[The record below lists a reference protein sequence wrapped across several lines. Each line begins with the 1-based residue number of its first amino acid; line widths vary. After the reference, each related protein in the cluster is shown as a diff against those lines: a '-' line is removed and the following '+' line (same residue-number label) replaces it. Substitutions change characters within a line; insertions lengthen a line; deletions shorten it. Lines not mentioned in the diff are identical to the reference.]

1 MGFSAIFASNSDHN
15 MGSSNTEIKLISLL
29 KTFSE
34 EECRLFRKFAAS
46 PYFNE
51 GRNLLPVIDA
61 VLRFHPR
68 FDKPGLTKEFFFSRI
83 YPGEKYNQTAFE
95 KQLSRAAA
103 LAGKFLMQR
112 GAESDTD
119 HMLAAQAKELSRR
132 NLNDMFENKIK
143 EAEKVI
149 AKNSPYDVHYFETI
163 RNLEIIKTD
172 NLLANRD
179 SYRSGEKFFARGD
192 YNLLDMIT
200 KFILSIEDIVLVSY
214 ELNMDSGRSLAVK
227 AFDFIDIG
235 AIVQMLKDSGNKYS
249 GLLELRNLELTALMK
264 PGRDSYIAYRN
275 AVNENLKDMEWS
287 AKFNT
292 FVIMASI
299 CILSREHDPK
309 FFNDELYMLNR
320 MKVDENSYAFRE
332 ELHTYLPLYISL
344 LSSFIG
350 RQDTAYI
357 DKLADKFGSRI
368 DPKYRESFISY
379 THMCRSFMEKNFER
393 AMEFHSGISY
403 DHNLIRIN
411 AKLMLIQIYYE
422 LRHTEELLSLVDST
436 RKYFAAL
443 NNYSK
448 VKRDSVLRFLKAVK
462 KLAMVRSAGMG
473 ISTEEEAKLIPDKD
487 IHFKIWLKEK
497 LNELGKTKSFTL

>member
-1 MGFSAIFASNSDHN
+1 MNKS
-15 MGSSNTEIKLISLL
+15 KLIRLL
-29 KTFSE
+29 KTFSP
-34 EECRLFRKFAAS
+34 EECRQFRKFAAS

-51 GRNLLPVIDA
+51 GRNLLPLINA
-61 VLRFHPR
+61 VLEFYPA
-68 FDKPGLTKEFFFSRI
+68 FDEPGFTKELVFQMA
-83 YPGEKYNQTAFE
+83 YPGKKLSTTAFD

-103 LAGKFLMQR
+103 LADKFLMQQ
-112 GAESDTD
+112 GAENDTN
-119 HMLAAQAKELSRR
+119 HLLAVHAKELSRR
-132 NLNDMFENKIK
+132 NLNDLFEKKIK
-143 EAEKVI
+143 EAEDSI
-149 AKNSPYDVHYFETI
+149 AKNSPYDVYYFEVI
-163 RNLEIIKTD
+163 RDLEVIKTD

-179 SYRSGEKFFARGD
+179 SYRSGEKFFTRGD

-214 ELNMDSGRSLAVK
+214 ELNMDSGRSFAVR
-227 AFDFIDIG
+227 ALEHIDLDG
-235 AIVQMLKDSGNKYS
+235 IVRMLKKSGSRYS
-249 GLLELRNLELTALMK
+249 GLLDLRQLELTALMK
-264 PGRDSYIAYRN
+264 PGRESYMKYRN
-275 AVNENLKDMEWS
+275 SVMENLNDMEWS

-292 FVIMASI
+292 FIIMASI
-299 CILSREHDPK
+299 CIISREHDPK

-443 NNYSK
+443 NNYSSA
-448 VKRDSVLRFLKAVK
+448 KRDSILRFLKIVK
-462 KLAMVRSAGMG
+462 KLAKSRAAGTVPAAE
-473 ISTEEEAKLIPDKD
+473 TETELNTESD
-487 IHFKIWLKEK
+487 IHFRSWLQEK
-497 LNELGKTKSFTL
+497 LSVIRVNNPV

>member
-1 MGFSAIFASNSDHN
+1 MKETKLIRLLGSFSA
-15 MGSSNTEIKLISLL
+15 
-29 KTFSE
+29 E
-34 EECRLFRKFAAS
+34 EVKEFRKFAAS

-61 VLRFHPR
+61 VLKFHPG
-68 FDKPGLTKEFFFSRI
+68 FDKPGLTKEFFFSTV
-83 YPGEKYNQTAFE
+83 YPGKKYNQTAFE

-132 NLNDMFENKIK
+132 NLNDMFESKIK

-163 RNLEIIKTD
+163 RNLEVIKTD
-172 NLLANRD
+172 NLLSNRD
-179 SYRSGEKFFARGD
+179 SYRSGDKFFARGD

-200 KFILSIEDIVLVSY
+200 KYILSIEDIVLVSY

-227 AFDFIDIG
+227 AFDHIDLG
-235 AIVQMLKDSGNKYS
+235 GIVKMLKDSGSRYS
-249 GLLELRNLELTALMK
+249 GLLELRQLELTALMK
-264 PGRDSYIAYRN
+264 PGRESYTNYRN
-275 AVNENLKDMEWS
+275 AVMKNRGEMEWS

-292 FVIMASI
+292 FVIMSSI
-299 CILSREHDPK
+299 CIISRKYDAK

-320 MKVDENSYAFRE
+320 IKVDENSYAFRE
-332 ELHTYLPLYISL
+332 ELQTYLPLYVSL

-350 RQDTAYI
+350 KQDTEYI
-357 DKLADKFGSRI
+357 DKLISKFGSRI

-411 AKLMLIQIYYE
+411 AKLMLVQIYYE

-443 NNYSK
+443 KNYSSA
-448 VKRDSVLRFLKAVK
+448 KRDSILRFLKAVK
-462 KLAMVRSAGMG
+462 KLAMVRSAGAG
-473 ISTEEEAKLIPDKD
+473 ITPEEEAKLIPDKD

-497 LNELGKTKSFTL
+497 LNELGKAL